1 MCCST
6 ILGGAKNSTLCP
18 KSARRLYTYACGGT
32 SHLPYNGAVLGW
44 VLFRFTCFATCE
56 TCTSCVSETMNCVM
70 PAHRYPDKP
79 PRVRF
84 TCPMFHPNVY
94 DDGTVC
100 LDIIQDQWSPCHNI
114 CTLLTSI
121 RSLLNDPN
129 TSSPANID
137 AANLYQKDRAAYN
150 KRVRRLAQQTLE
162 CC

>member
-1 MCCST
+1 MSSPVTASSLRLMSDLKAIQHDPPEGCSASPSSDESMYTWTAT
-6 ILGGAKNSTLCP
+6 IFGPDDTPWEGG
-18 KSARRLYTYACGGT
+18 
-32 SHLPYNGAVLGW
+32 
-44 VLFRFTCFATCE
+44 LFSLRITFTE
-56 TCTSCVSETMNCVM
+56 
-70 PAHRYPDKP
+70 RYPDKP